1 MKSMKN
7 IVCSILSIAMVL
19 SFSACGGSTESTT
32 SKADSKAASSSEQSS
47 AAESSEAKKDS
58 GKKLLIGFSQC
69 TTDSPYYVAL
79 QDAAEKAAVAAG
91 AEFRLVN
98 ASGNVSKQNQDVQD
112 LIQAGCDVII
122 LDPVDSSSVTPAVKA
137 CVDANVPL
145 VTVNRPANEKGATAH
160 VGEDN
165 YKMGNLVGQEAV
177 KLLGGKGQA
186 TGKILELMGSGGNN
200 NTLNRSKG
208 FHDAFEGENVEIVQS
223 SYCDFNRA
231 KAVAAAQ
238 DLLLANPDVKLIYA
252 HNDDMAIGG
261 MQVAEK
267 NGMKDVFVCGVDG
280 LMEAVQNIQDGKYSV
295 TTMNDPQLQGQESV
309 MVAIQI
315 CNGEQVESFVDVGT
329 TLITKENAE
338 NYITDQMFATQ
349 VKEFK

>member
-1 MKSMKN
+1 MKSIKK
-7 IVCSILSIAMVL
+7 IVCLGLSLAVIFSL
-19 SFSACGGSTESTT
+19 SACNSAAKAESANSSQAKSEKNST
-32 SKADSKAASSSEQSS
+32 
-47 AAESSEAKKDS
+47 AESSKEQTDS

-79 QDAAEKAAVAAG
+79 QDAAEKAAIAAD

-98 ASGNVSKQNQDVQD
+98 AANNVSKQNQDVQD

-137 CVDANVPL
+137 CVDADVPL
-145 VTVNRPANEKGATAH
+145 VTVNRPANQEGATAH

-165 YKMGNLVGQEAV
+165 YKMGNLVGQEAI
-177 KLLGGKGQA
+177 KLLGGKGNVS
-186 TGKILELMGSGGNN
+186 GKILEIMGSGGNN
-200 NTLNRSKG
+200 NTINRSEG

-238 DLLLANPDVKLIYA
+238 DLLLAHPDVKLIYA
-252 HNDDMAIGG
+252 HNDDMAVGG

-267 NGMKDVFVCGVDG
+267 NGMQDVFVCGVDG
-280 LMEAVQNIQDGKYSV
+280 LMEAVELIEEGKYSV

-309 MVAIQI
+309 LVAIQI
-315 CNGEQVESFVDVGT
+315 CNGEEVESFVDVGT
-329 TLITKENAE
+329 TVITKDNVDE
-338 NYITDQMFATQ
+338 YITDQMFATQ
-349 VKEFK
+349 IKEFK